1 MSNTIEKYHLTPE
14 EVRVALAQ
22 FLVDEGKTKIL
33 EGVMELTFNL
43 EDCSVDVELHNNNV
57 VH

>member
-1 MSNTIEKYHLTPE
+1 MSSTIEKYHLTPE